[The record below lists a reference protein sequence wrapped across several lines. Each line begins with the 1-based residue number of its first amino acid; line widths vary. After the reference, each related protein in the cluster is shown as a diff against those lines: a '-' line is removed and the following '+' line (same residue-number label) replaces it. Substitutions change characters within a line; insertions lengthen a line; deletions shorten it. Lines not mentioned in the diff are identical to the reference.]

1 MWILLKI
8 GYWIQFIDED
18 AMTKTKKKV
27 KTRDRTDS
35 TYYWDSAD
43 GNVDDLPLRRGET
56 YKAHSIKGK
65 RAIREE

>member
-1 MWILLKI
+1 
-8 GYWIQFIDED
+8 
-18 AMTKTKKKV
+18 MTKTKKKV